1 MQKVTV
7 TRMELLAKKEQ
18 IELAGQGLELLKQK
32 RAALLRELMR
42 VADWVMT
49 RSDALQEAAANARW
63 ALARAEARAGTVAVR
78 SAAMA
83 ARGALRLEVQSA
95 NVMGVR
101 VPVIEQKRV
110 SRSVL
115 GRGYVISGTSVTID
129 EAAAAFEAEVDSLIE
144 LAQSELRLER
154 LAREIQSTSRRANA
168 LEHIVL
174 PRLIRE
180 RDYIEMALDERE
192 RADHFR
198 LKRVKRM
205 RQKKSEEEAI
215 TIVDLATQRH

>member
-42 VADWVMT
+42 VADWVMA
-49 RSDALQEAAANARW
+49 RSDALQEAAVNACW

-78 SAAMA
+78 SAALA

-115 GRGYVISGTSVTID
+115 GRGYAISGTSVTID

-154 LAREIQSTSRRANA
+154 LAREIQSTSRRTNA

-205 RQKKSEEEAI
+205 RQKKAEEAAI
-215 TIVDLATQRH
+215 IIMDLADQRY

>member
-1 MQKVTV
+1 
-7 TRMELLAKKEQ
+7 
-18 IELAGQGLELLKQK
+18 LELLKQK

-42 VADWVMT
+42 VADWVMA
-49 RSDALQEAAANARW
+49 RSDAFQETAVNARF
-63 ALARAEARAGTVAVR
+63 ALARAEARAGGAAVR

-83 ARGALRLEVQSA
+83 ARGTLRLDVQLA
-95 NVMGVR
+95 NVMGIK

-115 GRGYVISGTSVTID
+115 GRGYAISGTSVTID

-154 LAREIQSTSRRANA
+154 LAKEIQSTSRRANA

-174 PRLIRE
+174 PRLIKD
-180 RDYIEMALDERE
+180 RDYIEMALNERE

-198 LKRVKRM
+198 LKRVKRV
-205 RQKKSEEEAI
+205 RQKKAEEEAMTI
-215 TIVDLATQRH
+215 TDSAT

>member
-18 IELAGQGLELLKQK
+18 IELAK
-32 RAALLRELMR
+32 
-42 VADWVMT
+42 V
-49 RSDALQEAAANARW
+49 
-63 ALARAEARAGTVAVR
+63 RAGAAAVR

-115 GRGYVISGTSVTID
+115 GRGYAISGTAVTID
-129 EAAAAFEAEVDSLIE
+129 EAAAAFEFGVDSLIE
-144 LAQSELRLER
+144 LAQIELRLER
-154 LAREIQSTSRRANA
+154 LA
-168 LEHIVL
+168 
-174 PRLIRE
+174 
-180 RDYIEMALDERE
+180 
-192 RADHFR
+192 
-198 LKRVKRM
+198 
-205 RQKKSEEEAI
+205 
-215 TIVDLATQRH
+215 